1 MNKKESLYENDFSN
15 FEEDDECIFRMNLEE
30 DIEVVVVFI
39 DNIIILT
46 MFKTNELF
54 INEAFNDLNDM
65 YTFIENELDLD
76 FGFERL

>member
-1 MNKKESLYENDFSN
+1 
-15 FEEDDECIFRMNLEE
+15 MNLEE